1 MLYGFPM
8 PGQLASFTNE
18 FMTRLTSHDVTITL
32 DAHAW
37 GLLSCLLSVHNQ
49 RPVMSSYDTAELEKI
64 RIELNGA
71 LESDVHAHDLAAC
84 ENSACSA

>member
-1 MLYGFPM
+1 
-8 PGQLASFTNE
+8 
-18 FMTRLTSHDVTITL
+18 MTRLTSHDVTITL

-37 GLLSCLLSVHNQ
+37 ALLSCLLSVHNQ
-49 RPVMSSYDTAELEKI
+49 KPVMSPYDTAELEKI

-71 LESDVHAHDLAAC
+71 LESLDSLAVQAVDVHAHNLVAL